1 MDNAHSKLET
11 CDATISDAIWT
22 SSGRLLIIDICWLL
36 IILIFQAEFEGLHKK
51 VCNLFPGGKIERGET
66 VKDAAVRELYEETS
80 IVSKAFKTFNAVDA
94 FDFDSSGK
102 LRHHFV
108 LVAVL
113 CIWVSGDPLAGD
125 DALEARFFDI
135 EDLINADLALSLDV
149 KEIALQAAELL

>member
-1 MDNAHSKLET
+1 MSNILSNEPIIQYEPQSLRPIV
-11 CDATISDAIWT
+11 ATIGVLFKDGKVLLVRRANPPDA
-22 SSGRLLIIDICWLL
+22 GRW
-36 IILIFQAEFEGLHKK
+36 G
-51 VCNLFPGGKIERGET
+51 FPGGKIERGET

-125 DALEARFFDI
+125 DALEANFFDI
-135 EDLINADLALSLDV
+135 KDLINTDLALSLDV
-149 KEIALQAAELL
+149 KEVALQAFELL

>member
-1 MDNAHSKLET
+1 MDDAGPKLEA
-11 CDATISDAIWT
+11 CDASVCDVIWA
-22 SSGRLLIIDICWLL
+22 SSGGLLIQDICWLFSTL
-36 IILIFQAEFEGLHKK
+36 LFQAAFEGLHKK